1 VGQGKLGYVHLRA
14 MSSGDIADWARD
26 YYPVFNRE
34 GLIIDVRN
42 NGGGSTADHL
52 LTALTHLKPEH
63 RDVITMRF
71 IEGYAAQEVAQML
84 GKTEGA
90 IRTLQHRAL
99 ERLRKE
105 YDAAQKSAAKKI
117 KR

>member
-1 VGQGKLGYVHLRA
+1 
-14 MSSGDIADWARD
+14 
-26 YYPVFNRE
+26 
-34 GLIIDVRN
+34 
-42 NGGGSTADHL
+42 
-52 LTALTHLKPEH
+52 
-63 RDVITMRF
+63 MRF
-71 IEGYAAQEVAQML
+71 IEGYAAAEVAQLL

-105 YDAAQKSAAKKI
+105 FDSAQKAAARPV

>member
-1 VGQGKLGYVHLRA
+1 
-14 MSSGDIADWARD
+14 
-26 YYPVFNRE
+26 
-34 GLIIDVRN
+34 
-42 NGGGSTADHL
+42 
-52 LTALTHLKPEH
+52 
-63 RDVITMRF
+63 MRF

-105 YDAAQKSAAKKI
+105 YDVAQKSAAKKL